1 MDDSESIRH
10 VAGQYV
16 ERLGRD
22 APKHLRDRAEDAEVM
37 GDGASAETWRE
48 IAEAAEEML

>member
-1 MDDSESIRH
+1 
-10 VAGQYV
+10 VAAQYV

-22 APKHLRDRAEDAEVM
+22 APKHLRDRAEEAQLM
-37 GDGASAETWRE
+37 GDEASAETWCE